1 MTIASLAQAVTN
13 PPRPMGLFR
22 RVRRRKQALK
32 YLNVAFVLARIALIA
47 CVLPFCIGWRT
58 PFFAGWRMS
67 ALALLI
73 ALPLAVIVADI
84 WTMRRFRQ
92 SRALRWLAGAS
103 LALALLA
110 FGLTAAT
117 EAIFRYQYRAV
128 LAADPAALERLG
140 RHILVGYR
148 DDAKLEALIARRA
161 IAGVYLSARNVEGKT
176 PAAIRQQVDA
186 WQATRHAQGLPPLWV
201 ATDQEGG
208 AVSRLSPPLMRVP
221 ALAEVVALHKDHAER
236 LLALRQYSARQG
248 RELAA
253 LGVNLNFAPVVDLN
267 YGVVNPEDR
276 LSRISQRAISSDPA
290 VVSET
295 AALYCE
301 TLALT
306 GVHCTLKHFPGL
318 GRVYGDTH
326 VVGAELNVPAR
337 ELDASD
343 WLPFRALMKDSAAF
357 TMLGHAR
364 LVQIDPDRPASLSQ
378 AVVHDLLRESWKHE
392 GVLITDDFSMGAVTL
407 SNEGASGGAVA
418 ALNAGVDLVLVSYDP
433 DQYYPIMQAL
443 LAAERAGGLSG
454 KMLEASDARL
464 LTAASAAD
472 SSASQAQ
479 NAATETRHN
488 P

>member
-1 MTIASLAQAVTN
+1 V
-13 PPRPMGLFR
+13 GR
-22 RVRRRKQALK
+22 REQALK
-32 YLNVAFVLARIALIA
+32 YLNVGFALLRIALIA
-47 CVLPFCIGWRT
+47 CVLPFAFGWRT
-58 PFFAGWRMS
+58 PFFADWRVS

-84 WTMRRFRQ
+84 WTMRRSGQ

-103 LALALLA
+103 LTLALAA

-128 LAADPAALERLG
+128 LTADPAALERLG
-140 RHILVGYR
+140 RHVVIGYR

-161 IAGVYLSARNVEGKT
+161 IAGVYLSARNVWGKT
-176 PAAIRQQVDA
+176 PAAIRAQIDG
-186 WQATRHAQGLPPLWV
+186 WQATRRAQGLPPLWI

-208 AVSRLSPPLMRVP
+208 VVSRLSPPLTRMPPIGEIVS
-221 ALAEVVALHKDHAER
+221 LHKDHAER
-236 LLALRQYSARQG
+236 LLAVRQYAARQG

-267 YGVVNPEDR
+267 YGLINPEDR
-276 LSRISQRAISSDPA
+276 LSRISDRAISRDPA

-326 VVGAELNVPAR
+326 VVGAELDVPAK
-337 ELDASD
+337 ELDATD
-343 WLPFRALMKDSAAF
+343 WLPFRAVMTDSAAF

-364 LVQIDPDRPASLSQ
+364 LMQVDPNRPASFSQ
-378 AVVHDLLRESWKHE
+378 AVVHGLLRETWKHD

-407 SNEGASGGAVA
+407 SSEGAAGGAVA

-443 LAAERAGGLSG
+443 LAAEGDGRLSR
-454 KMLEASDARL
+454 KTLAASDARL
-464 LTAASAAD
+464 QKATSAGDSAAQH
-472 SSASQAQ
+472 AE